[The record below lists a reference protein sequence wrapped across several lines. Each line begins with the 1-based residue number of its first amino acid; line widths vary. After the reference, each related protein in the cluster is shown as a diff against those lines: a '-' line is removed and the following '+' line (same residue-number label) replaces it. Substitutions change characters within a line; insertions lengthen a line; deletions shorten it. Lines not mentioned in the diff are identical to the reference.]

1 MLATARKSPLPTS
14 PADATGLLTGT
25 RTRYSSTAI
34 TASNINTV
42 LPYLTACLYYDTKG
56 RLTQSNTT
64 NILGGQRRNGDGRR
78 GWSLLSGCDAF
89 P

>member
-1 MLATARKSPLPTS
+1 MTMLASARKSPLPTS

-25 RTRYSSTAI
+25 RTRYSSTGI

-64 NILGGQRRNGDGRR
+64 NILG
-78 GWSLLSGCDAF
+78 AAT
-89 P
+89 

>member
-1 MLATARKSPLPTS
+1 MTMLATARKSPLPTS

-25 RTRYSSTAI
+25 RTRYSSTGI

-64 NILGGQRRNGDGRR
+64 NILGGSDVTVTDYNFI
-78 GWSLLSGCDAF
+78 SGSVNT
-89 P
+89 